1 VASIFGA
8 DANWYESTQLLRSG
22 QPSCLGG
29 PHRECPRPDS
39 DGKESPKTTTYAY
52 DSRGLPSSI
61 QTPGIVNLSYDFTDE
76 GNLLYREDSLNYQK
90 EVFAY
95 DELNRLTGWDI
106 YDDSSIPNEEHSI
119 VYHPTTGNIE
129 SKTDLRSDMEA
140 CPMSYGVNGKPHALA
155 GVSNAPDYISAE
167 NLTVTYADFRKINTL
182 TEGNKTYTLTYG
194 VDDQRRKSVFTQGA
208 ATTTRYYLGDYEEVQ
223 KSNGTIQK
231 IHYLRGGSMMLQQ
244 GATKSL
250 YYGYHDYQGS
260 LIVLTNQS
268 GTVVERRAYDPW
280 GRHRNPQSWT
290 DVDYTSTSWLNN
302 RGYTGHEH
310 LDAFQIINMNA
321 LDE

>member
-1 VASIFGA
+1 MAA
-8 DANWYESTQLLRSG
+8 
-22 QPSCLGG
+22 
-29 PHRECPRPDS
+29 
-39 DGKESPKTTTYAY
+39 
-52 DSRGLPSSI
+52 LPTV
-61 QTPGIVNLSYDFTDE
+61 QAPGIVNLSYAFTNE

-167 NLTVTYADFRKINTL
+167 NLTVTYTDFRKINTL

-208 ATTTRYYLGDYEEVQ
+208 ATTTRYYFGDYEEVQ
-223 KSNGTIQK
+223 KSDGTIQK

-290 DVDYTSTSWLNN
+290 EVDYTSTSWLNN